1 MYDQTKLDVIIFL
14 GFAGSIAMVCI
25 AIFAGEFEGTILGP
39 GDDVK
44 FGTLVLDTD
53 GEWWAFF
60 LAQLAL
66 GILDVYFYEW
76 VQPYYNQITN
86 FGNIPIIKENH
97 GSGETVGER
106 LLLSAKTSAAFF
118 PMMIR
123 ATLAVIF
130 VNTQIMSVILVQV
143 IKEGFIFVQ
152 VYEKVTDKQ
161 QNEMWMTQKEADELN
176 KKKTDEAPWVN
187 ENTKLQGDKK
197 GNYGTLELKRRST
210 YNNIRF

>member
-14 GFAGSIAMVCI
+14 GFAGSIAMICI

-44 FGTLVLDTD
+44 FGTLILDD
-53 GEWWAFF
+53 AGEWWAFF

-86 FGNIPIIKENH
+86 FGNIPIVTDNH
-97 GSGETVGER
+97 GKGDTVGSR

-123 ATLAVIF
+123 ITLSVIF
-130 VNTQIMSVILVQV
+130 VNTQIASVILVQV
-143 IKEGFIFVQ
+143 IKEIFIFIQ
-152 VYEKVTDKQ
+152 VYEKVTDKY
-161 QNEMWMTQKEADELN
+161 EEKMWMSQKEADEYN
-176 KKKTDEAPWVN
+176 KKESQKEVDESSPI
-187 ENTKLQGDKK
+187 LQGDKA
-197 GNYGTLELKRRST
+197 GGYGALNLKRR
-210 YNNIRF
+210 NNIRF

>member
-14 GFAGSIAMVCI
+14 GFAGSIAMICI

-44 FGTLVLDTD
+44 FGTLILDD
-53 GEWWAFF
+53 AGEWWAFF

-86 FGNIPIIKENH
+86 FGNIPIVTDNH
-97 GSGETVGER
+97 GKGDTVGSR

-123 ATLAVIF
+123 ITLSVIF
-130 VNTQIMSVILVQV
+130 VNTQIASVILVQV
-143 IKEGFIFVQ
+143 IKEIFIFIQ
-152 VYEKVTDKQ
+152 VYEKVTDKY
-161 QNEMWMTQKEADELN
+161 EEKMWMSQKEADEYN
-176 KKKTDEAPWVN
+176 KKESQKEVDESSPI
-187 ENTKLQGDKK
+187 LQGDNT
-197 GNYGTLELKRRST
+197 GDYGALNLKRR
-210 YNNIRF
+210 NNIRF